1 METGKDKEERV
12 SKGAWIAMIA
22 IVVGLVVVAT
32 YANWQNAHRNQIEEY
47 DCHPHCPG
55 SFGFADTLSRVGMT
69 QACRLRAN
77 VTH

>member
-32 YANWQNAHRNQIEEY
+32 YANRRNAHRDQIE
-47 DCHPHCPG
+47 
-55 SFGFADTLSRVGMT
+55 STTVTRFAPEASPSPTP
-69 QACRLRAN
+69 
-77 VTH
+77 

>member
-32 YANWQNAHRNQIEEY
+32 YANWQNAHRNQIE
-47 DCHPHCPG
+47 
-55 SFGFADTLSRVGMT
+55 STT
-69 QACRLRAN
+69 
-77 VTH
+77 VTRIAREASASPTP